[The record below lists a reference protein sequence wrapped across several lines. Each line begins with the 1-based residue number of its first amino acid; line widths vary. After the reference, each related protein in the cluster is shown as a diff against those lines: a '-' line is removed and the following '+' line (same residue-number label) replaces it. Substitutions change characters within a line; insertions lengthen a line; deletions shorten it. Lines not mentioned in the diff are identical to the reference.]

1 MCRGSLRAVGS
12 SRHGSQA
19 IDFRAL
25 AGLREII
32 RSFQTAQRTFRAAQP
47 QSALVPR
54 FGPPR
59 KGGFMAKQTR
69 ITIETESLLIVQG
82 RSSRRAWCSRCS
94 AEVDMI
100 ALEDTGVISNLEQ
113 SELEAWLNSGEL
125 HRLPAADGS
134 TLTCLN
140 SLLAR
145 VQKTTIQPGDPGATK
160 HKETK

>member
-1 MCRGSLRAVGS
+1 
-12 SRHGSQA
+12 
-19 IDFRAL
+19 
-25 AGLREII
+25 
-32 RSFQTAQRTFRAAQP
+32 
-47 QSALVPR
+47 
-54 FGPPR
+54 
-59 KGGFMAKQTR
+59 MAKQTR

-113 SELEAWLNSGEL
+113 PELEEWLNSGEL
-125 HRLPAADGS
+125 HRLQLADGS

-145 VQKTTIQPGDPGATK
+145 VQKTTTIQPGDSAATK
-160 HKETK
+160 QKKETI